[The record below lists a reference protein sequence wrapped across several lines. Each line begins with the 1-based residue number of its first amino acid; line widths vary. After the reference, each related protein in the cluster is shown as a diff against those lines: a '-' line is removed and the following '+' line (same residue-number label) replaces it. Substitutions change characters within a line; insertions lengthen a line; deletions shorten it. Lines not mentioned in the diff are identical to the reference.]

1 MGEDMSATKLTER
14 SIERARKVIELID
27 GAKTEGEATAAALA
41 LQRILATTGLT
52 VEEVRAHGD
61 EPEVES
67 CHSGERASARA
78 WEVALALAV
87 ARNMRCEVAYSR
99 RAAYGRMRA
108 SMKFYGMGTDP
119 RIAAETFESL
129 RSAAT
134 RCLARYAAE
143 LRATGRLSGRMS
155 SAMRNGYLLGFV
167 EGLKEAYRA
176 QIESSGELAI
186 VLAVPAEVTE
196 AVNRTTSG
204 VGRSRRVTVTGDESV
219 SARGRADGFGVGR
232 GDRIAS

>member
-1 MGEDMSATKLTER
+1 MSATKHTER

-67 CHSGERASARA
+67 CHGGERASAQA
-78 WEVALALAV
+78 WEIALALVV
-87 ARNMRCEVAYSR
+87 ARNMRCEVVHWR
-99 RAAYGRMRA
+99 RVVRGRTRVSMR
-108 SMKFYGMGTDP
+108 FFGMGDDS

-143 LRATGRLSGRMS
+143 LRATGRLCGRMD

-167 EGLKEAYRA
+167 EGLKEAYRT
-176 QIESSGELAI
+176 QIDSSGELAI
-186 VLAVPAEVTE
+186 VLAVPREVTE
-196 AVNRTTSG
+196 TVNRSASG
-204 VGRSRRVTVTGDESV
+204 VRRSRRVTVTGDEGV
-219 SARGRADGFGVGR
+219 SARGRADGYGVGR